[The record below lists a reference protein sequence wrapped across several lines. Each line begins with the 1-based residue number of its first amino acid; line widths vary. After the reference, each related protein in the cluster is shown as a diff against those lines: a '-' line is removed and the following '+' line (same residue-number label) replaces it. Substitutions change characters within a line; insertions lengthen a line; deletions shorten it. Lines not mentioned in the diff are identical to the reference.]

1 MQFARTEQRKHHPQ
15 GETLIFSFGSSG
27 DSDVVLNV
35 DCFPEVL
42 IGNVSEMQAAQIAT
56 PDKEERKTNKNA
68 LKEQARALKEA
79 TRQVR
84 LT

>member
-1 MQFARTEQRKHHPQ
+1 MQ
-15 GETLIFSFGSSG
+15 G
-27 DSDVVLNV
+27 
-35 DCFPEVL
+35 
-42 IGNVSEMQAAQIAT
+42 AQIAT
-56 PDKEERKTNKNA
+56 PDKEERKTKKNA

>member
-1 MQFARTEQRKHHPQ
+1 MDSVSGMQ
-15 GETLIFSFGSSG
+15 G
-27 DSDVVLNV
+27 
-35 DCFPEVL
+35 
-42 IGNVSEMQAAQIAT
+42 AQIAT